1 MKKIKLTEKKLR
13 QIIREEK
20 AKLQEVRLEGVAF
33 YKERLRLLR
42 EAQGH
47 LEEAVNAL
55 ADVSDLD
62 LDSPAGEDPDVQSAM
77 MDVQTAA
84 EFVEGLIMATE
95 AMVDMGSL

>member
-20 AKLQEVRLEGVAF
+20 AKLQEVRGLEGVAF
-33 YKERLRLLR
+33 YKERVRLLQHAR
-42 EAQGH
+42 DL

-77 MDVQTAA
+77 MDVQTAT
-84 EFVEGLIMATE
+84 EFVEGIIMATE
-95 AMVDMGSL
+95 AMVDMG